1 MSADST
7 ESLHLSPV
15 TYEPLVRAALIED
28 LGDAGDVT
36 SDAIV
41 PALARADAV
50 LVARREGRLAGL
62 DPALL
67 AVRILDPDVVVDV
80 RLRDGAHL
88 SPGTI
93 IATVSGNARA
103 ILGAERTALNLVSH
117 LSGIATLT
125 AAYVRAAAPHRAA
138 IACTRKTTAGL
149 RALEKY
155 AVRAGGGVNHRFGL
169 YDAVLIK
176 DNHIAV
182 AGGVG
187 AALRAV
193 RRRAG
198 HLVKVEIEVDTLAQ
212 LDEALAGGADVILLD
227 NMGLDDLREA
237 VRITAG
243 RALLEA
249 SGSVT
254 LENVNA
260 VAETGVDLISVGRL
274 THSAPALDIGLDIR
288 P

>member
-1 MSADST
+1 
-7 ESLHLSPV
+7 LPV
-15 TYEPLVRAALIED
+15 A
-28 LGDAGDVT
+28 
-36 SDAIV
+36 
-41 PALARADAV
+41 
-50 LVARREGRLAGL
+50 
-62 DPALL
+62 ALL
-67 AVRILDPDVVVDV
+67 ARRFELETGWQPSVK
-80 RLRDGAHL
+80 DGDHIQ
-88 SPGTI
+88 PGS
-93 IATVSGNARA
+93 AVARVEGTMRSLLA
-103 ILGAERTALNLVSH
+103 MERTALNFLQR

-138 IACTRKTTAGL
+138 IVCTRKTTAGL

-155 AVRAGGGVNHRFGL
+155 AVRAGGGANHRFGL

-176 DNHIAV
+176 DNHIAI
-182 AGGVG
+182 AGGVD

-237 VRITAG
+237 VRVTAG

-254 LENVNA
+254 LESVNA
-260 VAETGVDLISVGRL
+260 IAATGVDLISVGRL
-274 THSAPALDIGLDIR
+274 THSAPALDIGLDVTTSSV
-288 P
+288 